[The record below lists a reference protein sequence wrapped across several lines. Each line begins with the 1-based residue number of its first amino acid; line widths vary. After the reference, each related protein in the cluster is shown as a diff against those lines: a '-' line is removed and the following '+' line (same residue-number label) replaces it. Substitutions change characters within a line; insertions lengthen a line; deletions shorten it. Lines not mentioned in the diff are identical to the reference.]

1 MDNAHPPENT
11 SSRSDALK
19 ALLEWYQEM
28 GIEIALNEDR
38 ANFYEDFADQSVHLT
53 PPSSPQSQNAA
64 ESSAQTG
71 HARAPE
77 TKLRDRSASKAPTT
91 AIMRPKQG
99 ALNHQDSVAVA
110 KKLATECQDIKS
122 LEDVIRAFDGCS
134 LKSSARN
141 TVISDGIHGA
151 PLMVIG
157 EAPGNDEDR
166 EGRPFVGRAG
176 LLLDRMLKAID
187 RDRAENTI
195 ISNVVFWRPPG
206 NRNPTPEEIAV
217 CHPFI
222 ERFIELNKP
231 SVIFSTGAIPLLALL
246 NKTGIMRTRGKWQ
259 KLTTS
264 TGFEVDIMPSFHPA
278 YLLRNPQAKAHAW
291 TDLQLLAERL

>member
-1 MDNAHPPENT
+1 
-11 SSRSDALK
+11 
-19 ALLEWYQEM
+19 
-28 GIEIALNEDR
+28 
-38 ANFYEDFADQSVHLT
+38 
-53 PPSSPQSQNAA
+53 
-64 ESSAQTG
+64 
-71 HARAPE
+71 
-77 TKLRDRSASKAPTT
+77 
-91 AIMRPKQG
+91 
-99 ALNHQDSVAVA
+99 
-110 KKLATECQDIKS
+110 
-122 LEDVIRAFDGCS
+122 
-134 LKSSARN
+134 
-141 TVISDGIHGA
+141 
-151 PLMVIG
+151 
-157 EAPGNDEDR
+157 
-166 EGRPFVGRAG
+166 
-176 LLLDRMLKAID
+176 MLKAID